1 MNGQPAL
8 SAPLEYLPLIVYA
21 LVFFIGPT
29 IISGIGFWWLWRH
42 RRARVRSRRLRLSDS
57 MRGARHQSRAEH
69 AHDKHLRA
77 S

>member
-42 RRARVRSRRLRLSDS
+42 RRARVRLRLPDS